1 MTRRRGLRMRSLMRM
16 VRPFAP
22 NYPLREVIESWSQG
36 RIALG
41 TMLVL
46 WTAFAII
53 PMVAQD
59 PQTRRARP
67 GPELI
72 RAGDIIDVD
81 VVGSLEFDWRGGLT
95 PEGFLEGY
103 DHLEEPITALCRT
116 ERSVADAIAKGLST
130 ILRDPQVNVRIID
143 RSNRAVAYIDG
154 GVRIPQRLRINRP
167 VRLNEIIAL
176 SGGITDTASGEITI
190 FRRSDL
196 SCERVEQADD
206 AGNENTSG
214 VDETTVVKLT
224 VSGLLEGDPD
234 ANPFILSG
242 DIVTVLQ
249 AQPVYVIGGVNN
261 PRMVSSRTELTVAR
275 AILSAGGIAKG
286 GIADSVTIYRR
297 ADGVQESIQTS
308 FRRIQTGDAEDIP
321 LKPFDIVDVGQKGVS
336 ARRFPPLVEAMPGA
350 GGTRSR
356 LPLRIID

>member
-1 MTRRRGLRMRSLMRM
+1 MTIDQ
-16 VRPFAP
+16 RPFCFTQNGLDGEPILCEGVPGLPRAIGTIAYVLLLFVLFAQFAALP
-22 NYPLREVIESWSQG
+22 TSGQES
-36 RIALG
+36 
-41 TMLVL
+41 
-46 WTAFAII
+46 
-53 PMVAQD
+53 
-59 PQTRRARP
+59 QTRRTRP

-72 RAGDIIDVD
+72 HFGDIIDVD

-103 DHLEEPITALCRT
+103 DHLEEPIAALCRT
-116 ERSVADAIAKGLST
+116 EQSVADAISSGLSAT
-130 ILRDPQVNVRIID
+130 LRAPNVTVRIID

-154 GVRIPQRLRINRP
+154 GIRIPQRLRINRP
-167 VRLNEIIAL
+167 VRLNEVIAV

-196 SCERVEQADD
+196 SCQSVTRGGDPDSPSPKGEPETVLLRVSIAELLR
-206 AGNENTSG
+206 GN
-214 VDETTVVKLT
+214 
-224 VSGLLEGDPD
+224 PD
-234 ANPFILSG
+234 ANPYIVSG
-242 DIVTVLQ
+242 DIVSVLQ

-297 ADGVQESIQTS
+297 SDGQRETIETS
-308 FRRIQTGDAEDIP
+308 FRRIQLGETEDVP

-336 ARRFPPLVEAMPGA
+336 GRRFPPMVEAMPGS
-350 GGTRSR
+350 GGSRSR